1 MIVVISRRIRIR
13 LRRIEPGKLEK
24 VNFLQMNE
32 RTSLTWRPR
41 LGSSWE
47 VPAFAAV
54 LLAGSIWA
62 GAANGNQAKKVP
74 NPHGDP
80 ALCSECHTSAKVAQG
95 VLRYAGDVS
104 QLCWS
109 CHDGHLAAGEP
120 HPVDMI
126 PSAQM
131 ARRIPSVFPLEKGKL
146 GCLSCHDIAWHCKL
160 GRPASMPNRSFLRGE
175 SVSHPLAF
183 CFQCHNRENYRPFN
197 AHDQLEAGK
206 IKTDTCAWCHIGV
219 PDVKSRLAE
228 GASYALRS
236 ESFGVC
242 NNCHLVNKGHPTG
255 DPHMYATPPTE
266 MIWHMSAYEMQPQMR
281 LPLKQLEEYVR
292 AAKRKPRSIPLD
304 EKGRIT
310 CYSCHNPHEKGLLP
324 SWNLRSVG
332 AEPKQ
337 ATNHRLRTHGGIAC
351 RACHQK

>member
-1 MIVVISRRIRIR
+1 
-13 LRRIEPGKLEK
+13 
-24 VNFLQMNE
+24 MNE
-32 RTSLTWRPR
+32 RPSLTRR
-41 LGSSWE
+41 SRSGSSWE
-47 VPAFAAV
+47 IPAFAAV
-54 LLAGSIWA
+54 LLAGSIWT
-62 GAANGNQAKKVP
+62 GPTNANQVETVP

-80 ALCSECHTSAKVAQG
+80 TLCSECHTSATAARG
-95 VLRYAGDVS
+95 ALRFAGNTS
-104 QLCWS
+104 QLCRS
-109 CHDGHLAAGEP
+109 CHDGRRAASEA
-120 HPVDMI
+120 HPVDMA

-131 ARRIPSVFPLEKGKL
+131 ARRIPSVFPLDSGTL
-146 GCLSCHDIAWHCKL
+146 SCLSCHDVTWHCKL
-160 GRPASMPNRSFLRGE
+160 GRLTALPNRSFLRGDP
-175 SVSHPLAF
+175 VSHPLAF
-183 CFQCHNRENYRPFN
+183 CFQCHNRQNYRPFN

-206 IKTDTCAWCHIGV
+206 VKGETCAWCHIGI

-255 DPHMYATPPTE
+255 DPHMYATPPAE
-266 MIWHMSAYEMQPQMR
+266 MIWYMSAYEMQPQMR
-281 LPLKQLEEYVR
+281 LPLKQLAEYVR

-324 SWNLRSVG
+324 NWNLRSVG

-337 ATNHRLRTHGGIAC
+337 ATNHRLRAHGGIAC

>member
-1 MIVVISRRIRIR
+1 
-13 LRRIEPGKLEK
+13 
-24 VNFLQMNE
+24 MNE
-32 RTSLTWRPR
+32 RPSLTRR
-41 LGSSWE
+41 SRSSSSWE
-47 VPAFAAV
+47 ISAFAAA
-54 LLAGSIWA
+54 LLAGSICA
-62 GAANGNQAKKVP
+62 SPTNASQVQTVP
-74 NPHGDP
+74 EPHGDP
-80 ALCSECHTSAKVAQG
+80 ALCSACHTSATGARDA
-95 VLRYAGDVS
+95 LRFAGNTS
-104 QLCWS
+104 QLCRS
-109 CHDGHLAAGEP
+109 CHNGRLAPDET
-120 HPVDMI
+120 HPVDMA

-131 ARRIPSVFPLEKGKL
+131 ARRIPSVFPLQNGTL
-146 GCLSCHDIAWHCKL
+146 SCLSCHDVTWHCKP
-160 GRPASMPNRSFLRGE
+160 GRPTTLPNRSFLRGDP
-175 SVSHPLAF
+175 VSHPIAF
-183 CFQCHNRENYRPFN
+183 CFQCHERQNYRPFN

-206 IKTDTCAWCHIGV
+206 IKTDTCAWCHIGI

-255 DPHMYATPPTE
+255 DPHMYATPPAE
-266 MIWHMSAYEMQPQMR
+266 MIWHMSAYEMQPQMHVA
-281 LPLKQLEEYVR
+281 LKQLQKYVR

-324 SWNLRSVG
+324 GWNLRSVG

-337 ATNHRLRTHGGIAC
+337 ATNHRLRAHGGIAC

>member
-1 MIVVISRRIRIR
+1 
-13 LRRIEPGKLEK
+13 
-24 VNFLQMNE
+24 
-32 RTSLTWRPR
+32 
-41 LGSSWE
+41 
-47 VPAFAAV
+47 
-54 LLAGSIWA
+54 
-62 GAANGNQAKKVP
+62 
-74 NPHGDP
+74 
-80 ALCSECHTSAKVAQG
+80 LCSACHTSATAARG
-95 VLRYAGDVS
+95 ALRFAGNTS
-104 QLCWS
+104 QLCRS
-109 CHDGHLAAGEP
+109 CHDGRRAASEA
-120 HPVDMI
+120 HPVDMA

-131 ARRIPSVFPLEKGKL
+131 ARRIPSVFPLDSGTL
-146 GCLSCHDIAWHCKL
+146 SCLSCHDVTWHCKL
-160 GRPASMPNRSFLRGE
+160 GRLTALPNRSFLRGDP
-175 SVSHPLAF
+175 VSHPLAF
-183 CFQCHNRENYRPFN
+183 CFQCHNRQNYRPFN

-206 IKTDTCAWCHIGV
+206 VKGETCAWCHIGI

-255 DPHMYATPPTE
+255 DPHMYATPPAE

-281 LPLKQLEEYVR
+281 LPLKQLAEYVR

-324 SWNLRSVG
+324 NWNLRSVG

-337 ATNHRLRTHGGIAC
+337 ATNHRLRAHGGIAC